1 MQVTETKAEGLKREI
16 EIVVPAS
23 DLEARLQT
31 RLFEAKDKVQLKGFR
46 PGKVPV
52 AHLRKMYGKSLMAEI
67 VNQILSETPN
77 SIIAERKERA
87 AMRPEIAMTEDE
99 GEADKVLS
107 GQSDFKFT
115 LSYEALPEFE
125 LKDTGGIKIE
135 RPIVEVSEEEVDEQV
150 ERIAENARSYEDKD
164 GAAEKDDKVTV
175 DFVGKID
182 GEAFEGGSA
191 ENSDLV
197 IGSGRFIPGFE
208 EQLIGAEKGGE
219 KLVEV
224 TFPEDYG
231 AAHLAGK
238 AATFDVTVKAV
249 QAPTETAIDDEMAK
263 KLGLESLDKLKEIV
277 RDQIQ
282 SQYGMATRQK
292 VKRQLLDALDKE
304 YDFALPEK
312 LVEAEFT
319 NIWNQVQRELTESG
333 KSFEDE
339 DTTEEKARDD
349 YRKLAERRVRLGLVL
364 SQIGES
370 AGVQVGEEELQRA
383 VFEQMRRYP
392 GQEQEILKMFQEN
405 PEAIQSIRAPLYEEK
420 VVDHLLEQVEVTDK
434 TVTKEELMAE
444 DEADEMSAV
453 KSAEA

>member
-31 RLFEAKDKVQLKGFR
+31 RLFEAKDRVQLKGFR

-52 AHLRKMYGKSLMAEI
+52 SHLRKMYGKSLMAEI
-67 VNQILSETPN
+67 VNQILTETPN
-77 SIIAERKERA
+77 SIIADRKERA

-99 GEADKVLS
+99 KEADKVLS
-107 GQSDFKFT
+107 GESDFKFT
-115 LSYEALPEFE
+115 LSYETLPDFD
-125 LKDTGGIKIE
+125 LKDTSGIKIE
-135 RPIVEVSEEEVDEQV
+135 RPIVEVSDAEVDEQV
-150 ERIAENARSYEDKD
+150 ERIAENARTYEEKD
-164 GAAEKDDKVTV
+164 GAAEKGDKVTI

-182 GEAFEGGSA
+182 GEAFEGGTA
-191 ENSDLV
+191 EAADLV

-208 EQLIGAEKGGE
+208 DQLVGAKAGEEKT
-219 KLVEV
+219 VDV
-224 TFPEDYG
+224 SFPDDYG
-231 AAHLAGK
+231 AEHLAGK
-238 AATFDVTVKAV
+238 AASFDVTVKAV
-249 QAPTETAIDDEMAK
+249 QAPADTAIDDEMAK

-319 NIWNQVQRELTESG
+319 NIWNQVQRELTENN
-333 KSFEDE
+333 KTFEDE
-339 DTTEEKARDD
+339 DTTEEKARTD

-364 SQIGES
+364 SEIGEK
-370 AGVQVGEEELQRA
+370 AGVEVGEDEMQRA
-383 VFEQMRRYP
+383 LFEQMRRYP

-420 VVDHLLEQVEVTDK
+420 VVDHLLGQVEVTDK

-444 DEADEMSAV
+444 DEAE
-453 KSAEA
+453 AEATDEA

>member
-52 AHLRKMYGKSLMAEI
+52 SHLRKMYGKSLMAEI
-67 VNQILSETPN
+67 VNEILNSTP
-77 SIIAERKERA
+77 SSVIAERKERA

-115 LSYEALPEFE
+115 VSYEALPDFE
-125 LKDTGGIKIE
+125 VQDSSGIKIE
-135 RPIVEVSEEEVDEQV
+135 RPIVEVSDEEVAEQV
-150 ERIAENARSYEDKD
+150 ERIAENARTYEEKD
-164 GAAEKDDKVTV
+164 GAAENGDKVTL

-182 GEAFEGGSA
+182 GEPFEGGAA
-191 ENSDLV
+191 EGAELV

-208 EQLIGAEKGGE
+208 EQLVGVSKGEEKT
-219 KLVEV
+219 VEV
-224 TFPEDYG
+224 NFPEDYG

-238 AATFDVTVKAV
+238 AATFETKVHTVS
-249 QAPTETAIDDEMAK
+249 APTETAIDDEMAK
-263 KLGLESLDKLKEIV
+263 KLGLESLEKLQEVV

-292 VKRQLLDALDKE
+292 VKRQLLDALDKQ
-304 YDFALPEK
+304 YDFALPDK
-312 LVEAEFT
+312 LVDAEFE

-333 KSFEDE
+333 KTFEDE
-339 DTTEEKARDD
+339 DTTEEKAREE
-349 YRKLAERRVRLGLVL
+349 YRRLAERRVRLGLVL
-364 SQIGES
+364 SEIGEK

-392 GQEQEILKMFQEN
+392 GQEQEVLKMFQEN
-405 PEAIQSIRAPLYEEK
+405 PEALASIRAPLYEEK
-420 VVDHLLEQVEVTDK
+420 VVDHLLEQADVTDK

-444 DEADEMSAV
+444 DEEDSAAAL
-453 KSAEA
+453 SA

>member
-67 VNQILSETPN
+67 VNEILNETPG
-77 SIIAERKERA
+77 SVMAERKERA
-87 AMRPEIAMTEDE
+87 AMRPEIAMSEDE
-99 GEADKVLS
+99 GEAEKVLN

-115 LSYEALPEFE
+115 LSYETLPQFDVKE
-125 LKDTGGIKIE
+125 TSGIKIE
-135 RPIVEVSEEEVDEQV
+135 RPIVEVSDAEVDEQV
-150 ERIAENARSYEDKD
+150 ERLAENARTYEEKD
-164 GAAEKDDKVTV
+164 GAAETGDKVTI

-182 GEAFEGGSA
+182 GEPFEGGAA
-191 ENSDLV
+191 EDADLV
-197 IGSGRFIPGFE
+197 IGSNRFIPGFE
-208 EQLIGAEKGGE
+208 DQLIGAVKGGE

-238 AATFDVTVKAV
+238 LATFDVTVKQV
-249 QAPTETAIDDEMAK
+249 QGPTETAIDDEMAK

-292 VKRQLLDALDKE
+292 VKRQLLDALDKD
-304 YDFALPEK
+304 YDFDLPEK
-312 LVEAEFT
+312 LVLAEFD

-339 DTTEEKARDD
+339 DTTEEKARAE
-349 YRKLAERRVRLGLVL
+349 YRRLAERRVRLGLVL
-364 SQIGES
+364 SEIGEK

-383 VFEQMRRYP
+383 LFEQMRRFP

-420 VVDHLLEQVEVTDK
+420 VVDHLLAQVDVTDK

-444 DEADEMSAV
+444 DEADETTA
-453 KSAEA
+453 A